1 MNLIPPSVKI
11 PNPLFQFL
19 SRPLQ
24 SFEYKMPPTGSRGWT
39 VASHAGGIILRNS
52 GNCRRWALGPWG
64 HTLGM
69 SCLCH
74 FLSPLPFFSVTK
86 KKISSSTT
94 PFCHSDS
101 LPKSTESGN
110 HRLYPWS
117 SDPKETLPYLSYNI
131 VLFWLQGS
139 IFRSTNTIF
148 S

>member
-24 SFEYKMPPTGSRGWT
+24 SFEYKMSPTGSRGWM

-86 KKISSSTT
+86 KKISYPSATVILCPRAWGQATIGCT
-94 PFCHSDS
+94 PETVT
-101 LPKSTESGN
+101 PKKHFLT
-110 HRLYPWS
+110 
-117 SDPKETLPYLSYNI
+117 
-131 VLFWLQGS
+131 
-139 IFRSTNTIF
+139 
-148 S
+148 